1 MSIYAIS
8 DLHLSFASPKP
19 MDIFNPVWKDH
30 PRKLRENWDRMVSP
44 SDIVLLPGDLSWG
57 MTLADARPD
66 LQFVEE
72 RPGRKV
78 LTRGNHD
85 FWWQRKATN
94 RIQKTIDKSF
104 TFLQGTSVV
113 MDGVGITGTRGW
125 RLEKWMTMTE
135 GDPSIQAEVAQS
147 EKVLARELKYLE
159 SGLAS
164 IPDSVE
170 LKIVM
175 LHFPPFDERLQPNN
189 FTAVLHKYNVDIV
202 VYGHVHLTGGAWLE
216 GQMDGIRYV
225 MASADVAN
233 FVPRLIIP

>member
-1 MSIYAIS
+1 
-8 DLHLSFASPKP
+8 

-125 RLEKWMTMTE
+125 RLEKWMAMTE

-164 IPDSVE
+164 IPDSAE
-170 LKIVM
+170 LKIAM

-202 VYGHVHLTGGAWLE
+202 VYGHIHLTGGAWLE

>member
-1 MSIYAIS
+1 
-8 DLHLSFASPKP
+8 
-19 MDIFNPVWKDH
+19 
-30 PRKLRENWDRMVSP
+30 
-44 SDIVLLPGDLSWG
+44 
-57 MTLADARPD
+57 
-66 LQFVEE
+66 
-72 RPGRKV
+72 
-78 LTRGNHD
+78 
-85 FWWQRKATN
+85 
-94 RIQKTIDKSF
+94 

-125 RLEKWMTMTE
+125 RLEKWMAMTE